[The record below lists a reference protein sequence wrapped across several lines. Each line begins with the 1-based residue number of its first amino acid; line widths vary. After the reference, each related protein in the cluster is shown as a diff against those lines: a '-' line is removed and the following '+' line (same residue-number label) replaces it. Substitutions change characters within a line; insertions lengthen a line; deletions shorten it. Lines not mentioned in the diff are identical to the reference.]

1 MAAQGGGSGDG
12 GAPESGPGGSDAAL
26 VDTGMSTFLNT
37 TFEFAALFLF
47 ALAGTLI
54 VMRRRLHLAASSS
67 QASQALRELDERLSR
82 LERRFR
88 VRR

>member
-1 MAAQGGGSGDG
+1 
-12 GAPESGPGGSDAAL
+12 
-26 VDTGMSTFLNT
+26 MSPFLNT
-37 TFEFAALFLF
+37 TFAATALLLFG
-47 ALAGTLI
+47 LAGTLI

-88 VRR
+88 MRR